1 MLYCIVN
8 TIVSF
13 CWSHNMSE
21 LYLLYYIALTATT
34 ATSIMMAVLLWL
46 KGGRRPGLWPLIFFC
61 LGVAGWVTGHLLI
74 NTGNPVLAESG
85 RIFVNM
91 SPLVAAFFVH
101 FTFAFTERS
110 NKTALFFVYIVSIAI
125 TILAVISSSGE
136 LRPWLEFKL
145 FYQYDRGA
153 ILIALGTVCYSMF
166 GHLWLLKQSFK
177 AEPKKRKQITAA
189 FLAGAWGLA
198 ATSGFA
204 FGFLGLPIF
213 PYPALLLPFYTM
225 ILVYGILRY
234 EFMDINL
241 WARKSLAWGIVVSLL
256 LIAISL
262 TVSLLIHLG
271 FAELNAVPL
280 YQIWL
285 FSFMVLIFALLLQ
298 RPASELATRLIY
310 PGSRITGEI
319 IKQWQDKLHEAQSYQ
334 ELSSIAEKLLNEYLK
349 EPIEIAVNNMPSKA
363 PFALNRFSIRCNR
376 TETGWNNT
384 FFGWNEASPGIMHTT
399 EVFGALLTSSA
410 ANLEKAIKLAE
421 KEKQMLQG
429 KHLSELGRLSAMV
442 AHELRNPLNIIS
454 MASAECRNDIKS
466 EISIQM
472 DRAQKLIDDLLTY
485 SGKLKIEKKK
495 INLKE
500 QIEYVASHYTDKNI
514 EIKMEVPADI
524 SILADPHRF
533 HQIFFNLLDNAY
545 CVLKNKTEGQIMIQT
560 AREHKKVKI
569 LICDN
574 GPGVSDNMAGELFQP
589 FSSGREGGSGLGL
602 AIVQRIMEAHG
613 GMIKLGRMENW
624 SCVFELYFQSDDENR
639 GVL

>member
-1 MLYCIVN
+1 M
-8 TIVSF
+8 
-13 CWSHNMSE
+13 
-21 LYLLYYIALTATT
+21 
-34 ATSIMMAVLLWL
+34 
-46 KGGRRPGLWPLIFFC
+46 
-61 LGVAGWVTGHLLI
+61 LI

-101 FTFAFTERS
+101 FTFVFTEWS
-110 NKTALFFVYIVSIAI
+110 NKTALFFVYIVSIII
-125 TILAVISSSGE
+125 TILAVTFSAGE
-136 LRPWLEFKL
+136 LRPWLDFKL
-145 FYQYDRGA
+145 FYRYDRGA
-153 ILIALGTVCYSMF
+153 ILVVLGTVCYSMF

-213 PYPALLLPFYTM
+213 PYPALLLPFYTL

-241 WARKSLAWGIVVSLL
+241 WARKSLAWGMLVSLL
-256 LIAISL
+256 LVAASL
-262 TVSLLIHLG
+262 TFSLFVHLG
-271 FAELNAVPL
+271 FAELNVVPIW
-280 YQIWL
+280 QIWF
-285 FSFMVLIFALLLQ
+285 FSFMVLTFALLLQ
-298 RPASELATRLIY
+298 RPASGLATRLIY

-334 ELSSIAEKLLNEYLK
+334 ELSSIAAKLLSGHLK
-349 EPIEIAVNNMPSKA
+349 EPVEIAVDNMPSEA

-376 TETGWNNT
+376 AETGWGNV
-384 FFGWNEASPGIMHTT
+384 FLGWSEASPGIIHTT

-410 ANLEKAIKLAE
+410 ARLEKAIKLAE
-421 KEKQMLQG
+421 KEKQML
-429 KHLSELGRLSAMV
+429 KEKYLADLGRLSAMV

-472 DRAQKLIDDLLTY
+472 ERAQKLINDLLAY

-500 QIEYVASHYTDKNI
+500 QIEYVISHYPDKNAA
-514 EIKMEVPADI
+514 IKIEVPFDI
-524 SILADPHRF
+524 YMLADPHRL

-545 CVLKNKTEGQIMIQT
+545 CVLKNKTEGQIMIQA

-589 FSSGREGGSGLGL
+589 FSSGREGGNGLGL

-624 SCVFELYFQSDDENR
+624 SCVFELYFQSDDEN
-639 GVL
+639 GGML